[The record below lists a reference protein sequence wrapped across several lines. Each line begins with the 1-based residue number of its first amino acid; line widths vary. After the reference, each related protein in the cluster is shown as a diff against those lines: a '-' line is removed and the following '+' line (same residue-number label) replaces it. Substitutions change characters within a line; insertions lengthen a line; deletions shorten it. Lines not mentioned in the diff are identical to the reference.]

1 MLFQDKYLSVPY
13 VIVGAASEFVLDED
27 EEDDELEE
35 LSFVDEGVESEE
47 LSSVEEDDE
56 ELLVLES
63 FSDDEVS
70 SVLESSSEDE
80 LQINMILLKSELR
93 STIAPYLLLYCCFAF
108 IAK

>member
-47 LSSVEEDDE
+47 FSSVEEDDE

-63 FSDDEVS
+63 FSDDEV
-70 SVLESSSEDE
+70 LPMFESFSDDE
-80 LQINMILLKSELR
+80 LQISTTLLKSEIR

-108 IAK
+108 TAK